1 MDKKFALYRQDWA
14 YLVEHKQVEGNQVEG
29 NQVEGNQVEGNQ
41 VLVEGIP
48 VEDNQVL
55 AEDNHI
61 RVVGHCNNSVVV
73 ASVDS

>member
-1 MDKKFALYRQDWA
+1 MDKKFVLYRQNWV
-14 YLVEHKQVEGNQVEG
+14 YLVEHKQVEGML
-29 NQVEGNQVEGNQ
+29 VEGNQ

-48 VEDNQVL
+48 VEGNQDKGNQVL
-55 AEDNHI
+55 AEDSHI